1 MIIVMKN
8 LRERI
13 ADALEAAFDRHR
25 RNNVFRIYV
34 ADQRLMPLR
43 SDNVKEIYVLTQN
56 DSLPFACNPNAYHGA
71 LLWKSH
77 YKACKEHY
85 LDEIMKVV
93 A

>member
-1 MIIVMKN
+1 MKT

-13 ADALEAAFDRHR
+13 EGALESAFNKHR

-34 ADQRLMPLR
+34 ADQRLMPWHN
-43 SDNVKEIYVLTQN
+43 SPNVKEIYILTQN
-56 DSLPFACNPNAYHGA
+56 DSLPLDCNPNAYHGA

-85 LDEIMKVV
+85 LDEIMKTV

>member
-1 MIIVMKN
+1 MKT

-13 ADALEAAFDRHR
+13 ADALDAAFDKHR

-34 ADQRLMPLR
+34 ADQRLMPWLN
-43 SDNVKEIYVLTQN
+43 SPNVKEIYVLTQN

-85 LDEIMKVV
+85 LDQIMQTV